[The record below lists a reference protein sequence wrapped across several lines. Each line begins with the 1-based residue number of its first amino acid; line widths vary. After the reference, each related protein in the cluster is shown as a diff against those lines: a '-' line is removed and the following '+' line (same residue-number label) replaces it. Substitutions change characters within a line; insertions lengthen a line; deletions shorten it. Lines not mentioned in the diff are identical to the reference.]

1 MGLEDSIIEYWIQ
14 KGILIEHIRKIVV
27 PPAKMRRL
35 KDNFFLIDMI
45 HITFYWDAY
54 FPFRAFAVKLWGD
67 VYKATW
73 PSKRKRLQFSGQVKA
88 VYPICGCI
96 LFWGLFPGMLHEHLK
111 VLDDHNYKNC
121 KCMVY
126 DF

>member
-1 MGLEDSIIEYWIQ
+1 
-14 KGILIEHIRKIVV
+14 
-27 PPAKMRRL
+27 
-35 KDNFFLIDMI
+35 MI
-45 HITFYWDAY
+45 HITFYWDGY

-111 VLDDHNYKNC
+111 VLDDHTKIANAWSMTSSLQMSRVC
-121 KCMVY
+121 SLLTCSLH
-126 DF
+126 FGP